1 MTIFSAMPDFGGRGE
16 KYPCNMGYQYPIT
29 ASMEQLIADV
39 EAYAASVDRKPQAVL
54 RDAIGAGWK
63 EWESWKAGK
72 SSPTMARVDRL
83 RDYMAGHPPQEDAA

>member
-1 MTIFSAMPDFGGRGE
+1 MVGE
-16 KYPCNMGYQYPIT
+16 YYPIT
-29 ASMEQLIADV
+29 TRMEQLIADV

-83 RDYMAGHPPQEDAA
+83 RDYMAENPPREDAA